1 MTKLSY
7 VLSKDD
13 WSIET
18 KKQMMESNLRGELT
32 STKSLKLDEFGL
44 IDAVARSL
52 QISSP
57 KELSELGETLYPAM
71 INASVLSGDTNKIDT
86 LKGHGAH
93 LSAINHD
100 RRTGLHLAW

>member
-1 MTKLSY
+1 
-7 VLSKDD
+7 
-13 WSIET
+13 
-18 KKQMMESNLRGELT
+18 MMESNLRGELT
-32 STKSLKLDEFGL
+32 STKPIKLDEIAL

-57 KELSELGETLYPAM
+57 KELSDLGETLFPAM

-86 LKGHGAH
+86 LKGHGAN
-93 LSAINHD
+93 LSAINYD